1 MNVGPMGNGRW
12 DKRDIE
18 VFQGIGQWL
27 KVNGESI
34 YGAQRTNLPIQPWG
48 VTTLKGDT
56 LYAHV
61 FHWPAD
67 GKLIIGGLR
76 SDIGKG
82 WLVADKKA
90 AIRFKRLNAD
100 DYELPANA
108 PDSMNSVIALVLNN
122 RKVPNPIRLIDH
134 KQSNTLYTFDSEL
147 QGRGLGYGD
156 GKPNCNYVTK
166 WKNTNQWMKWNL
178 RSSAPVEY
186 TVYLD
191 YNTQGKNDT
200 GTVVVEIAGQKLEAN
215 YSTYPEQKGTNSLR
229 LGKVKLPKGSFE
241 CSLKGKQYQGSQYMT
256 PIAVRLEKE

>member
-34 YGAQRTNLPIQPWG
+34 YGHNAPICLYSRGG

-82 WLVADKKA
+82 WLVADK
-90 AIRFKRLNAD
+90 
-100 DYELPANA
+100 E
-108 PDSMNSVIALVLNN
+108 
-122 RKVPNPIRLIDH
+122 
-134 KQSNTLYTFDSEL
+134 
-147 QGRGLGYGD
+147 GGD
-156 GKPNCNYVTK
+156 KD
-166 WKNTNQWMKWNL
+166 
-178 RSSAPVEY
+178 SSA
-186 TVYLD
+186 
-191 YNTQGKNDT
+191 
-200 GTVVVEIAGQKLEAN
+200 
-215 YSTYPEQKGTNSLR
+215 
-229 LGKVKLPKGSFE
+229 
-241 CSLKGKQYQGSQYMT
+241 
-256 PIAVRLEKE
+256 

>member
-1 MNVGPMGNGRW
+1 M
-12 DKRDIE
+12 
-18 VFQGIGQWL
+18 
-27 KVNGESI
+27 
-34 YGAQRTNLPIQPWG
+34 Y
-48 VTTLKGDT
+48 
-56 LYAHV
+56 
-61 FHWPAD
+61 
-67 GKLIIGGLR
+67 
-76 SDIGKG
+76 
-82 WLVADKKA
+82 
-90 AIRFKRLNAD
+90 
-100 DYELPANA
+100 A

-156 GKPNCNYVTK
+156 GKPNRNYVTK